1 MKKLIPVAP
10 GAKVNANWTQLLSVP
25 QQSPARVCGWLTHV
39 ESGLDDK
46 STTNVVVPPTQFRVS
61 IEVEYCAKLVNIK
74 PNKTRIVSVIFV
86 SILEKR
92 FDALIVKMS
101 IIVSLC
107 FLVIGPN
114 LDV

>member
-1 MKKLIPVAP
+1 M
-10 GAKVNANWTQLLSVP
+10 
-25 QQSPARVCGWLTHV
+25 
-39 ESGLDDK
+39 
-46 STTNVVVPPTQFRVS
+46 
-61 IEVEYCAKLVNIK
+61 NIK

-92 FDALIVKMS
+92 FDGLIVKMS